1 MVDWLTALI
10 SKPYIV
16 HVANMAKTCHEASLT
31 SNLSSTEQGDKKS
44 KLKTFLLG
52 ENVSNSK
59 KAKLKKNI
67 LP

>member
-16 HVANMAKTCHEASLT
+16 HVANMAKACHEASLT
-31 SNLSSTEQGDKKS
+31 SNLSSTEQGDKKN